1 MIREFAFSDVLYLV
15 QAAGITLMLSLLTF
29 IGGALL
35 GLPIAI
41 MRGAR
46 SWLPKLL
53 ALLYMQLIQGIPVL
67 MLLFL
72 FYYGLG
78 LFGFRL
84 PTLVAAAFGLVLY
97 ASAFLADIWRGAI
110 QSIPRTQWEAADAL
124 ALTSFQ
130 KMTWVIIP
138 QAIRR
143 ATPPTVG
150 FMVQIVKNTS
160 IASIIGYVELS
171 RAGQLVSEST
181 FQPLPVFCTVAA
193 IYFLIN
199 FPLSSLSR
207 WLERRLH
214 GAR

>member
-1 MIREFAFSDVLYLV
+1 MIREFALTDLTYLL
-15 QAAGITLMLSLLTF
+15 QAAGVTLMLSMLTF
-29 IGGALL
+29 IGGTIV
-35 GLPIAI
+35 GLPIAM
-41 MRGAR
+41 MRAAR
-46 SWLPKLL
+46 SWPPKLL
-53 ALLYMQLIQGIPVL
+53 ALGYIQMVQGIPVL
-67 MLLFL
+67 LLLFL
-72 FYYGLG
+72 LYYGLG
-78 LFGFRL
+78 LFGYKV

-110 QSIPRTQWEAADAL
+110 QSIPPTQWEAADAL
-124 ALTSFQ
+124 ALTPAQ
-130 KMTWVIIP
+130 KMFRVIIP

-160 IASIIGYVELS
+160 IASIIGFVELS
-171 RAGQLVSEST
+171 RAGQLVNDAT

>member
-1 MIREFAFSDVLYLV
+1 MIREFVLTDVTYLL
-15 QAAGITLMLSLLTF
+15 QAAGITLMLSFLTF

-35 GLPIAI
+35 GLPVAI
-41 MRGAR
+41 MRAAQPWFPR
-46 SWLPKLL
+46 LL
-53 ALLYMQLIQGIPVL
+53 ALAYIQLIQGIPVL
-67 MLLFL
+67 LLLFL

-78 LFGFRL
+78 LLGYRL
-84 PTLVAAAFGLVLY
+84 PTLVAAAIGLVLY

-124 ALTSFQ
+124 ALTPAQ
-130 KMTWVIIP
+130 KLSRVIIP

-171 RAGQLVSEST
+171 RAGQLVNDST

-199 FPLSSLSR
+199 FPLSALSR

>member
-1 MIREFAFSDVLYLV
+1 MIREFALTDLPYLL
-15 QAAGITLMLSLLTF
+15 QAAGVTLMLSFLTF

-35 GLPIAI
+35 GLPVAI
-41 MRGAR
+41 MRAAR
-46 SWLPKLL
+46 PWLPKLL
-53 ALLYMQLIQGIPVL
+53 ALAYIQLIQGIPVL
-67 MLLFL
+67 LLLFL

-78 LFGFRL
+78 LFGYRL
-84 PTLVAAAFGLVLY
+84 PTLVAAAIGLVLY

-124 ALTSFQ
+124 ALTPVQ
-130 KMTWVIIP
+130 KLSRVIIP

-171 RAGQLVSEST
+171 RAGQLVNDST

-199 FPLSSLSR
+199 FPLSALSR

-214 GAR
+214 GAG